1 VGAGQREGTDL
12 VLPARRETQIHWAR
26 RRNYA
31 ATLRPRPTLLYQRHF
46 HGDGSV
52 AAHSQGPLFP
62 QLRPEDIANHASS
75 VIRGQGEA
83 DALSG
88 QRWTDT
94 WSHQSNYVE
103 DLIAYLFRPGPYVVR
118 IRDTKLALSEMV
130 ARGVNLGEL
139 VSRDSGCV
147 TPTRPPRRFA
157 RRACAR

>member
-1 VGAGQREGTDL
+1 VRGRISSCRRGAKPRSTGPGGETTRQLCDL
-12 VLPARRETQIHWAR
+12 GLH
-26 RRNYA
+26 
-31 ATLRPRPTLLYQRHF
+31 LLYQRHF
-46 HGDGSV
+46 HGGGSV